1 MSDETPTT
9 AGEDDS
15 EPPIPTAVLRP
26 ERRLSLAWLIP
37 LAALVFAAWI
47 GWRAW
52 QARGLSVVV
61 QLDDGYGLK
70 TGDDVRFRGITVG
83 KIDNVALSTDLRSV
97 VVTARLT
104 SQADLLA
111 RTGTRFWVVRPQ
123 LGLSRIEG
131 LDTIIGPRFL
141 AVLPSVDAGTRPQR
155 RFVGLATA
163 PIVEST
169 LPGDLEIVL
178 EASDKGSLA
187 PGTPVLYRQ
196 TRVGTI
202 LSVGLAGDGG
212 SVEARAHIQQPYAQ
226 LIRPQTRFW
235 DVGGVQATF
244 GITGVSIDI
253 DSAEAL
259 LTGGVALATPP
270 NAGEVVRT
278 GHRFV
283 MDAEPRI
290 EWLAWQ
296 PRVAIGSSLLP
307 AGASPPTPLRA
318 SLGWKQGRIFSSE
331 KSRHGWV
338 LQTDDGLLGPA
349 DLLKP
354 GESAQDQTAVLEVAG
369 EVVPLERAPKWE
381 ANNLAMLD
389 AHLVSLAGGPVW
401 RVARIREMTGAEECV
416 AITDSIANPLPIAA
430 ARLTAI
436 DNEGGSSVGWNIDSA
451 VAIDESWHGACVVA
465 RSDGKLVG
473 ILLINNEGE
482 ARVATVQR

>member
-1 MSDETPTT
+1 MSESRARESMSVTDPAPT
-9 AGEDDS
+9 
-15 EPPIPTAVLRP
+15 PTAVLRA
-26 ERRLSLAWLIP
+26 ERRWSLAWLIP
-37 LAALVFAAWI
+37 LAALVFACWI

-52 QARGLSVVV
+52 QARGLSVTV
-61 QLDDGYGLK
+61 QLDNGYGLK

-83 KIDNVALSTDLRSV
+83 RIDDVSLAGDLQSV
-97 VVTARLT
+97 TVTARLT

-111 RTGTRFWVVRPQ
+111 RAGTRFWVVRPQ

-141 AVLPSVDAGTRPQR
+141 AVLPSIEPGMRMQR
-155 RFVGLATA
+155 RFVGLASA
-163 PIVEST
+163 PIVESME
-169 LPGDLEIVL
+169 PGDLEVVL
-178 EASDKGSLA
+178 EAADKGSLA

-244 GITGVSIDI
+244 SLTGVSIDI

-270 NAGEVVRT
+270 GAGEVVRT

-283 MDAEPRI
+283 MDTEPKV

-307 AGASPPTPLRA
+307 AGMSPPSPQRA
-318 SLGWKQGRIFSSE
+318 SLGWEEGRIFSSE
-331 KSRHGWV
+331 ESRHGWV

-349 DLLKP
+349 DLVKP
-354 GESAQDQTAVLEVAG
+354 AAEARERTAVLEVAG
-369 EVVPLERAPKWE
+369 EVVPLEPGPKWE
-381 ANNLAMLD
+381 HNSLAMLE
-389 AHLVSLAGGPVW
+389 ARLSSQPAWPM
-401 RVARIREMTGAEECV
+401 ARIREMTAAEECV
-416 AITDSIANPLPIAA
+416 AITDSIVNPFPIAA
-430 ARLTAI
+430 ARLSPITS
-436 DNEGGSSVGWNIDSA
+436 EGGSSAGWNIDSA

-465 RSDGKLVG
+465 RSDGKIVG
-473 ILLINNEGE
+473 LLLINDEGE
-482 ARVATVQR
+482 ARVATIER